1 MSKYGIKDRDCN
13 KAMLTVEEAAGSL
26 ISHRRAEDSGSPGEL
41 FIFVR
46 GFLGTVSIELSL
58 KGEEYSLEN
67 NMASITLNEDQEPV
81 DDIQDSIRKI
91 ILSSMTDSIKY
102 RHKDGINY
110 IRMTVI
116 KSKRAFLYQTIGAM
130 IISIIVL
137 SMGAPGIPGSGLIC
151 LSVLLAQM
159 NVPLESIGLI
169 MGIDSLCGMFRTM
182 SNCLGDVAV
191 STIVAK
197 NEKELD
203 LTIYNS

>member
-1 MSKYGIKDRDCN
+1 MDGTCVHLAIFALALAKTYGVEITDT
-13 KAMLTVEEAAGSL
+13 AMLS
-26 ISHRRAEDSGSPGEL
+26 
-41 FIFVR
+41 
-46 GFLGTVSIELSL
+46 
-58 KGEEYSLEN
+58 
-67 NMASITLNEDQEPV
+67 
-81 DDIQDSIRKI
+81 
-91 ILSSMTDSIKY
+91 
-102 RHKDGINY
+102 
-110 IRMTVI
+110 
-116 KSKRAFLYQTIGAM
+116 M

-151 LSVLLAQM
+151 LSDLLAQM